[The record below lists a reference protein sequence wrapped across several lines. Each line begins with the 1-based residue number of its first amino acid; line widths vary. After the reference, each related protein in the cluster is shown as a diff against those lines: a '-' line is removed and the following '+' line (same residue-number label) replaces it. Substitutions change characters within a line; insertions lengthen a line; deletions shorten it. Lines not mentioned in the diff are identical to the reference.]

1 MKLHLVSLGC
11 ARNQVDSE
19 MMLGRLQARG
29 WDLTD
34 APETAAVIIINTC
47 SFIEAAA
54 NESIDTI
61 LALAEYKRKGVCR
74 RLIVTGCL
82 PERYREAITASL
94 PEVDLFLGTG
104 AYDQIEKG
112 MADVMPAGMCV
123 LPDPNQ
129 TELAGAHLPRVTSE
143 PHLAYLKIAEGCSSR
158 CTYCIIPKLRGNHRS
173 RSIGDI
179 TAEARKLAHAG
190 VRELVLVAQDTTN
203 YGGDLSPP
211 VELRHLLEELSGLS
225 DNLWIRFL
233 YGHPRHMQPT
243 LIQTVAQLPNVC
255 SYFDIPIQHASDR
268 MLKRMGRGYTRDDL
282 CRLFEAIRTLAPEAA
297 LRTTTMV
304 GFPGETDQDVDEL
317 LTLMD
322 DIRFDNLGVFA
333 YSDADDL
340 PSHRLADHVPENIAQ
355 ERRDHL
361 MGHQREISAEINQ
374 KYLDQTLSVLVEE
387 CLEDNLFL
395 GRHAFQAPEV
405 DGTTYVHVKSPDV
418 GVKTGEFTR
427 VQIIDTLEYDL
438 VGEARATGSAIGQ

>member
-19 MMLGRLQARG
+19 MMLGRLKARG
-29 WDLTD
+29 WRVTD
-34 APETAAVIIINTC
+34 TPETAAVIIVNTC

-61 LALAEYKRKGVCR
+61 LTMAQYKHRGVCR
-74 RLIVTGCL
+74 RLIVAGCL
-82 PERYREAITASL
+82 PERYREEITASL

-112 MADVMPAGMCV
+112 VTGMMPAGTCV

-129 TELAGAHLPRVTSE
+129 TELAGANLPRVTSE

-173 RSIGDI
+173 RTIGDI
-179 TAEARKLAHAG
+179 TSEARKLIDAG

-203 YGGDLSPP
+203 FGGDLSPP
-211 VELRHLLEELSGLS
+211 AELRHLLEQLSGLS

-233 YGHPRHMQPT
+233 YGHPSHMQPA

-255 SYFDIPIQHASDR
+255 SYFDIPVQHASDR

-282 CRLFEAIRTLAPEAA
+282 YRLFDAIRTLAPEAA

-322 DIRFDNLGVFA
+322 DVRFDNLGVFA

-340 PSHRLADHVPENIAQ
+340 PSHRLADPVPGTIAQ
-355 ERRDHL
+355 ARRDQL
-361 MGHQREISAEINQ
+361 MGRQREISEEINR
-374 KYLDQTLSVLVEE
+374 KYLDQTLNVLVEE

-395 GRHAFQAPEV
+395 GRHARQAPEV
-405 DGTTYVHVKSPDV
+405 DGTTYVHVKSPDT
-418 GVKTGEFTR
+418 GVKTGAFAR
-427 VQIIDTLEYDL
+427 VRIFDTLEYDL
-438 VGEARATGSAIGQ
+438 VGEALATGNATRK